1 MDGAV
6 LKSFAILI
14 ASVAV
19 VFFVLTFI
27 KKYSNRF
34 VNQPNKIPLKIL
46 AKLPLNQKS
55 FICIVEAEGKTLLLG
70 VTEKSINTLAELSDE
85 FDYTNFGIKKTTK
98 NDIKSNEF
106 PNKDNNDLS
115 FFNFLKSSIGIRI
128 RKN

>member
-14 ASVAV
+14 VSVGI
-19 VFFVLTFI
+19 VFFVLTLI

-34 VNQPNKIPLKIL
+34 INQPNKVPLKIL

-70 VTEKSINTLAELSDE
+70 VTEKSINTLAQLNDELD
-85 FDYTNFGIKKTTK
+85 FNTFGIKKKSK
-98 NDIKSNEF
+98 NEENIENVENKS
-106 PNKDNNDLS
+106 NNDLS
-115 FFNFLKSSIGIRI
+115 FMNFLKSSIGIRQ

>member
-14 ASVAV
+14 VSVGI
-19 VFFVLTFI
+19 VFFVLTLI

-34 VNQPNKIPLKIL
+34 INQPNKVPLKIL
-46 AKLPLNQKS
+46 AKLPLNRKS

-70 VTEKSINTLAELSDE
+70 VTEKSINTLAQLNDELD
-85 FDYTNFGIKKTTK
+85 FNTFGIKKKSK
-98 NDIKSNEF
+98 NEENIENVENKS
-106 PNKDNNDLS
+106 NNDLS
-115 FFNFLKSSIGIRI
+115 FMNFLKSSIGIRQ